1 MGFRR
6 EELESFR
13 DETVPDL
20 VGDHVRLLFVGINPG
35 LWTAATGAH
44 FAHPANRFYKALYL
58 GGILDRPL
66 DASDGYDDAAVQA
79 LTCKGIAITNLV
91 DRATV
96 RASELGREEL
106 RQGRDLIEDKARGWD
121 PVVVAV
127 VGVTAYRTAF
137 GRRDADVGR
146 QDDKLGDAQ
155 LWVLPNP
162 SGLNAHYQVDQ
173 LARLYRAAA
182 EDAGLDLGPL
192 RS

>member
-20 VGDHVRLLFVGINPG
+20 VGDQVRLLFVGINPG

-58 GGILDRPL
+58 GGIIDRPL

-79 LTCKGIAITNLV
+79 LTDKGIAITNLV
-91 DRATV
+91 DRATA
-96 RASELGREEL
+96 RASELGPDEL
-106 RQGRDLIEDKARGWD
+106 RQGRDVIEDKTRRWD

-127 VGVTAYRTAF
+127 VGVSAYRTAF

-173 LARLYRAAA
+173 LAPLYRAAA

-192 RS
+192 RV